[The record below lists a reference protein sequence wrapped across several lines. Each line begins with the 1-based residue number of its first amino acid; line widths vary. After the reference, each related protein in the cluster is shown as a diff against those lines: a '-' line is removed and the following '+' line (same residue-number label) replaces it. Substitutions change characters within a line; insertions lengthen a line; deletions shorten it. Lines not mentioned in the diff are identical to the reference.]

1 MNGRPLG
8 FTADFD
14 RVILINTICCL
25 WFQTVVYVLRLM
37 IMYLNAQ
44 HDNEAVLFRILLILM
59 LTAILGREWEES
71 IKMFLIIEI

>member
-1 MNGRPLG
+1 MNGRPLD

-37 IMYLNAQ
+37 IMFLNAQ
-44 HDNEAVLFRILLILM
+44 HDNEAALFRILLILM

-71 IKMFLIIEI
+71 IKMLLIIEI